1 MPRRIISTFWLCWAS
16 KSFWGQK
23 WVFRCYLELG
33 NCSDALE
40 LLKKAYEMAK
50 NIFAENDNRCAGI
63 LTLVSNCFVKMKKYP
78 QALDYI
84 QKVLKLTENTE
95 EGSKSESCALVLQEA
110 AKIYAKQNEYGKA
123 TDYQQRTI
131 SWNNI
136 FLFNLLQKSLKTWRK
151 MNQSK

>member
-1 MPRRIISTFWLCWAS
+1 
-16 KSFWGQK
+16 
-23 WVFRCYLELG
+23 
-33 NCSDALE
+33 
-40 LLKKAYEMAK
+40 MAK

-131 SWNNI
+131 S
-136 FLFNLLQKSLKTWRK
+136 
-151 MNQSK
+151 